1 MNKKTRVVVMTL
13 MVIFSV
19 FGLIAAEPMDGKA
32 VMWEVYNRDS
42 GDTMS
47 ATLTM
52 TLTSARG
59 AQRERSIAQYRMD
72 SGGVERKLMFFLSPN
87 DVKNTSF
94 LSISYEDGKA
104 DDQFIYLPALKRT
117 KRIASDNKNDSFM
130 GSDFT
135 YDDMGS
141 RHPDLDTHTILRRET
156 VQGVPTIVVQS
167 ESKSAQ
173 EYPKTISWIVDG
185 QWYGMK
191 KEFYDKS
198 GKLAKTLVI
207 DEIKTVDGIHIIG
220 DMTMSN
226 LTKRTSTRIRMDDV
240 RFDVDLDERFFS
252 ERQMQ
257 IGPRR

>member
-1 MNKKTRVVVMTL
+1 
-13 MVIFSV
+13 
-19 FGLIAAEPMDGKA
+19 
-32 VMWEVYNRDS
+32 
-42 GDTMS
+42 
-47 ATLTM
+47 
-52 TLTSARG
+52 
-59 AQRERSIAQYRMD
+59 
-72 SGGVERKLMFFLSPN
+72 
-87 DVKNTSF
+87 